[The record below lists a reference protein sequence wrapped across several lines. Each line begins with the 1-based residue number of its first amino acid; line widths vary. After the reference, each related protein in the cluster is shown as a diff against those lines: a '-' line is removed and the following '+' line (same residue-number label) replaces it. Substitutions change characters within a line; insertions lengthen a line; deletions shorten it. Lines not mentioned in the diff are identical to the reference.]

1 MKNILVI
8 YYNSE
13 VNLFILLLENITM
26 TTSRV
31 AAIELSLRRSKE
43 TLMRRQ
49 ETLVKYDKDPR
60 GGPLTEFRKNLI
72 SSIEKI
78 EQRIS
83 TMEDLLQRLTMAY

>member
-1 MKNILVI
+1 
-8 YYNSE
+8 
-13 VNLFILLLENITM
+13 M